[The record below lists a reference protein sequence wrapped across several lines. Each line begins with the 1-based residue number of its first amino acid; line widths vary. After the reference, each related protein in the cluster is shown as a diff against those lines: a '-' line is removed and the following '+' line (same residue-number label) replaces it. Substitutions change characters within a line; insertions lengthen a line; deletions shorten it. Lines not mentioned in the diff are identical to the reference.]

1 MKATKI
7 ELYTEAK
14 IGIAYHPEDFEG
26 SDITWEEFLDKVIR
40 DKAYMKELFTRE
52 IISDADGLMNDL
64 ADQIIENKTVILIGI
79 ETDTRKTR
87 IGVIDTE

>member
-7 ELYTEAK
+7 ELYTETK
-14 IGIAYHPEDFEG
+14 IGIAYHPEDFEDSG
-26 SDITWEEFLDKVIR
+26 TTWEEFLDKVTR

-64 ADQIIENKTVILIGI
+64 ADQVIENKTVILIGI
-79 ETDTRKTR
+79 ETDTKKTR
-87 IGVIDTE
+87 MVIRDT